1 MLDKSRINADN
12 TQINADNIRVN
23 PRTNPRESAIF
34 KYYLK
39 MRRPIKK
46 RAVIDPDVKYSDVL
60 VAKFIN
66 KIMEAG
72 KKSIARKIVYSALE
86 LAEKQTKKPALEVF
100 KKAMD
105 NVSPAVELRSK
116 RVGGANYQVPV
127 EVRTERR
134 TALAIRW
141 IVDSARSQK
150 GKPMAEKLAGEFAN
164 AFNNTGGAIKKKQ
177 DVQRMAEANKAF
189 AHFSW

>member
-1 MLDKSRINADN
+1 
-12 TQINADNIRVN
+12 
-23 PRTNPRESAIF
+23 
-34 KYYLK
+34 
-39 MRRPIKK
+39 MRRPVKK

-66 KIMEAG
+66 KIMRDG
-72 KKSIARKIVYSALE
+72 KQSIARKIVYTALE
-86 LAEKQTKKPALEVF
+86 LSEKQTKKPALEVF

-127 EVRTERR
+127 EVRPERR
-134 TALAIRW
+134 IALAIRW

-150 GKPMAEKLAGEFAN
+150 GKPMAEKLAGEFVN
-164 AFNNTGGAIKKKQ
+164 AFNNTGGAIKKRQ